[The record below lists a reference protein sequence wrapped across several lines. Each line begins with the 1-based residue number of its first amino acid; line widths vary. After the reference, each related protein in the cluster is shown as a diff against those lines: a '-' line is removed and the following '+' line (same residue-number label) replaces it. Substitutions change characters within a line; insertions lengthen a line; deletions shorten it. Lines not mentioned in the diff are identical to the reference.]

1 MELKAFKTLEERMAS
16 LLNDYSR
23 LKSQN
28 SNIDEEMEKKR
39 LKISELSRRVEK
51 SEEAKDKAKKR
62 VDHLLEKIEVFKG
75 SLKMRS

>member
-1 MELKAFKTLEERMAS
+1 MELKAFKTLEERIES

-51 SEEAKDKAKKR
+51 SEEAKGKAKKR
-62 VDHLLEKIEVFKG
+62 VDHLLEKIEAFKG
-75 SLKMRS
+75 SYKMRS